1 MNLTK
6 KQKNVM
12 VFVMLTSVAVC
23 VIGALCFTIV
33 NVMTR
38 PAAAQPDIRTVNT
51 QRYEQV
57 SLGNND
63 GTVDHFCLGT
73 TGIWYG
79 PNNGDFAVEAG
90 DPQCR

>member
-1 MNLTK
+1 MTLTK
-6 KQKNVM
+6 RQKTAAFHAVL
-12 VFVMLTSVAVC
+12 VSIVVC
-23 VIGALCFTIV
+23 VIGALCFTVV
-33 NVMTR
+33 NIMTQ

-57 SLGNND
+57 HLGNND